1 MPNLTDKRD
10 NSGVNKKFKK
20 KFNNKFPN
28 WTKLSKDKQK
38 LLLNAFCI
46 LYFYKKQ
53 NTFFQKFCRGFRKG
67 SYSFADT
74 LLILKSQSIII
85 DLQNE
90 LFDIAF
96 SKTLSSSEKNEL
108 IEVNELIAEFEETE
122 RLRLQYFKIESERD
136 KDLEKRINALRG

>member
-1 MPNLTDKRD
+1 MPNITDKPV
-10 NSGVNKKFKK
+10 NSDVNKKFK

-38 LLLNAFCI
+38 SLLNAFCI

-53 NTFFQKFCRGFRKG
+53 NTFFKKFCRGFRKG

-74 LLILKSQSIII
+74 FLISESQIII
-85 DLQNE
+85 ITLQNE

-96 SKTLSSSEKNEL
+96 KPTNPQD
-108 IEVNELIAEFEETE
+108 VNDLIAEVAEKIRLEKIKEENDYE
-122 RLRLQYFKIESERD
+122 YHKKLSERI
-136 KDLEKRINALRG
+136 EALRG